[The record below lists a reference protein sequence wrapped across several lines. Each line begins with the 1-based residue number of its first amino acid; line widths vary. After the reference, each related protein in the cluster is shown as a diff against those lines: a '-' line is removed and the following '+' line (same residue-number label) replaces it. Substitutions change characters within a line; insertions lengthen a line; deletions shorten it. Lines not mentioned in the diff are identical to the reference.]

1 MDKQQ
6 AAAADI
12 RDRLLDAAGLSLE
25 RLPMLHVILDR
36 VATAC
41 ADQLRHFAAS
51 PIYFSLSNV
60 DTQRFGDILEP
71 YESNAIAGIFH
82 AAEWDSHVLVG
93 FDRDF
98 IFTMVE
104 VLLGSDGSEPPLNEE
119 RSFSSIEMRI
129 AQRLFEQ
136 IGKAMQT
143 AFSLVADTPFK
154 LERTELRMDFAV
166 IGRRNNQAV
175 AASFL
180 LQALN
185 RGGEMFI
192 IIPQSVLN
200 PMRQSLARIL
210 VGETS
215 ARDSK
220 WTKQIATEVQKT
232 PVTLKAILEER
243 PLTLGEITD
252 LKVGQVLELRATPRS
267 RAKLVGNDRDLF
279 WCDVGQSDGGIVLR
293 VDRYIDQDQEFIDDV
308 LAR

>member
-6 AAAADI
+6 AAADI

-51 PIYFSLSNV
+51 PVYFSLSNV

-104 VLLGSDGSEPPLNEE
+104 VMLGSDGSEPPLDEE

-136 IGKAMQT
+136 IGKAMQA
-143 AFSLVADTPFK
+143 AFALVADTPFK

-166 IGRRNNQAV
+166 IGRQNNQAV
-175 AASFL
+175 AAKFL

-192 IIPQSVLN
+192 VIPQSVLN

-220 WTKQIATEVQKT
+220 WTKQIASEVQKT

-243 PLTLGEITD
+243 HLTLGEIVD

-279 WCDVGQSDGGIVLR
+279 WCEVGQADGNILLR
-293 VDRYIDQDQEFIDDV
+293 VDRFIDQDQEFIDDV